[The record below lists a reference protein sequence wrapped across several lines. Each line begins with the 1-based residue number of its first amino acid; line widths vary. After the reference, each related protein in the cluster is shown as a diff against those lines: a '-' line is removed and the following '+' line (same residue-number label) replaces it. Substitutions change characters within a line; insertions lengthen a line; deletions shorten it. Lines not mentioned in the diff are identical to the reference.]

1 MYLKIF
7 FSSFKLL
14 DLNFITHIFACE
26 KIFFGEVILS
36 IQFKEKLN
44 VALAFNVKPES
55 ETFIESVSP
64 NSQKSNSPYKTS
76 QDTFAEWDTWET
88 INALRDALS
97 IYHNVT
103 LIEANED
110 AFEKFRQLRP
120 DIVFNIAEGVFGVS
134 REAQIPAMLDM
145 LQIPYTGSD
154 ALTLAICLDKSRT
167 KEILSY
173 YRIPNAK
180 FFVADNVGE
189 IRENHFSYPL
199 IVKPISEGSSKGIF
213 SSSFV
218 TNPEELVNEVD
229 RINAEYNQSALIE
242 EFLPGREFTVAILG
256 NGKEA
261 RTLPIIEIRYDKY
274 PDGVKPLYSYEAK
287 WILDT
292 KDSEFEVF
300 DCPANLE
307 RSLEEKIIKACME
320 TYKVLKCRDWSRID
334 VRLDKTGEPNII
346 EINPLPGIMPDP
358 RENSSYPKAARAAG
372 MTYDEMINSVLF
384 AGCQRY
390 NLV

>member
-1 MYLKIF
+1 M
-7 FSSFKLL
+7 
-14 DLNFITHIFACE
+14 
-26 KIFFGEVILS
+26 
-36 IQFKEKLN
+36 N

-55 ETFIESVSP
+55 ESFSESVSP
-64 NSQKSNSPYKTS
+64 NLQKYNSPYKTS
-76 QDTFAEWDTWET
+76 EDTFAEWDTWET

-97 IYHNVT
+97 VYHNVF
-103 LIEANED
+103 LVEANED
-110 AFEKFRQLRP
+110 AFEKFRQQKP
-120 DIVFNIAEGVFGVS
+120 DIVFNIAEGAYGVS

-173 YRIPNAK
+173 YKIPNAR
-180 FFVADNVGE
+180 FLVADN
-189 IRENHFSYPL
+189 INDLNENHFSYPL
-199 IVKPISEGSSKGIF
+199 IVKPVSEGSSKGIF

-218 TNPEELVNEVD
+218 SNPKELIDEVQ
-229 RINAEYNQSALIE
+229 RINSEYSQSAILE

-256 NGKEA
+256 NGKDA

-274 PDGVKPLYSYEAK
+274 PEGVKPLYSYEAK

-300 DCPANLE
+300 DCPASLDKTLE
-307 RSLEEKIIKACME
+307 DKIIKICLD
-320 TYKVLKCRDWSRID
+320 TYKVLRCRDWSRID
-334 VRLDKTGEPNII
+334 VRLDKNGEPNII

-372 MTYDEMINSVLF
+372 MTYEDMINSVLYE
-384 AGCQRY
+384 ACKRY
-390 NLV
+390 NLI